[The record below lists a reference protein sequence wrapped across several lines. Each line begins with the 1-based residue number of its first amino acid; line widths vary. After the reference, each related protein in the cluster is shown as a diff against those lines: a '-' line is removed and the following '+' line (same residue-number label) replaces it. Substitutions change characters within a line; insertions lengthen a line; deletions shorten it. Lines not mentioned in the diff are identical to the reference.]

1 MPMFETQEN
10 RDGEEAIM
18 HMLFPEAKKMS
29 MSYRFD
35 FFVDEP
41 PCVYEVKSR
50 KKKFDTW
57 FVSLN
62 KVMVAMNYEAVGLA
76 AFFLV
81 RFEDTGEIFRVRPAT
96 TDFEYHWGGNQTR
109 GATNDIEP
117 LAVFNLSDMEPI
129 TAPH

>member
-1 MPMFETQEN
+1 VPTHETQN
-10 RDGEEAIM
+10 DRDNEQAIM
-18 HMLFPEAKKMS
+18 S
-29 MSYRFD
+29 MIYPNARKLSNFYRFD

-50 KKKFDTW
+50 KKKYPTW
-57 FVSLN
+57 FVSLS
-62 KVMVAMNYEAVGLA
+62 KVMVGMNYESVGLA

-96 TDFEYHWGGNQTR
+96 TDFTYEWGGNSR
-109 GATNDIEP
+109 GDANDIEP
-117 LAVFNLSDMEPI
+117 LAVFKLDDMEPI